1 MSNKNLTIGLL
12 VAIVIA
18 IGGYFYPSSSSLFG
32 AASPTDVQA
41 TNYNELTANALTVNT
56 SNTATSTASVGCV
69 QTYATSTATP
79 IHLEYST
86 TTVLASYNLG
96 TVASGGVAWRYG
108 ACPI

>member
-1 MSNKNLTIGLL
+1 MTNKSLTVGLIAVL
-12 VAIVIA
+12 IIA
-18 IGGYFYPSSSSLFG
+18 IGGYFCPSTKGVFG
-32 AASPTDVQA
+32 AASPNDVQA